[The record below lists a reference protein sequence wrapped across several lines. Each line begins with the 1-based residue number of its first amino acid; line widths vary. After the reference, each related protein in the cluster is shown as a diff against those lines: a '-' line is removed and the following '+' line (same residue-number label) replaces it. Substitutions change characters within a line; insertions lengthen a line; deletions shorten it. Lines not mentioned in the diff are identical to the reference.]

1 MTFKAAR
8 KWIAIYFLLVTVVTG
23 GYLLL
28 FGRTRFLPIDKDQAS
43 ATFQILIP
51 VLVGQ
56 IAVIFQWIAQIGS
69 TQDDDKVCPIPSW
82 AIQLPPLLVLGLIGV
97 SVIVLILGNW
107 GNGSN
112 SAMGPEEFKSVFTF
126 AVSVL
131 NASTVF
137 LVGRLFPKA
146 S

>member
-8 KWIAIYFLLVTVVTG
+8 KWIAIYFLLVTVVAG

-56 IAVIFQWIAQIGS
+56 IAVIFQWTAQIGS
-69 TQDDDKVCPIPSW
+69 TQDDEKECPIPGW

-97 SVIVLILGNW
+97 SVIVLIVGNW
-107 GNGSN
+107 GNGSD
-112 SAMGPEEFKSVFTF
+112 SAMGPDEFKSVFTF
-126 AVSVL
+126 AISVL

-146 S
+146 A